1 MGVAEVIWALAG
13 VLAGAA
19 LVFLVYRAVQVRG
32 ENTARQTLERA
43 RGEAEKIAREADAQ
57 VKTEVVRKREDAERE
72 IAELRRDLK
81 VQEKRISK
89 REDNLER
96 KLDLLN
102 KKERYVESKERAVG
116 KRETK
121 VETLEAELEK
131 LVDEEKQNLLRI
143 TELSREEAEKLVLA
157 RVEQDLELEKET
169 LIARMVERT
178 KEEGET
184 RAKEILVACIQR
196 LASSASQSSTVSNVE
211 IPDDAMKGRV
221 IGREGRNIRAF
232 EKATGVNV
240 IVDDTPGVITVS
252 CFDSIRREMAR
263 RAMEKLI
270 ADGRIHPT
278 RIEEIVEATK
288 KEMNAEI
295 QREGKQACY
304 DLNVAG
310 LHPRLVTLLG
320 RLRFRSSYGQ
330 NVLEHSKECAQLAGM
345 IAGELGL
352 DVKLARRC
360 ALLHDIGKA
369 VDHEVEGGHPDIGA
383 NLAKRYDERPEVV
396 NAIASHHNDVPQ
408 ETLYAVISQAADAIS
423 GARPG
428 ARGETLERYIKRL
441 EKLEAVATSFSGV
454 KAANAIQAGREVRIF
469 VNAQKVSDKKAVKLC
484 RDIAREIEQQLTY
497 PGEIK
502 VTLLREMRVV
512 EYAR

>member
-1 MGVAEVIWALAG
+1 MEFVFGLGGLV
-13 VLAGAA
+13 AGAV
-19 LVFLVYRAVQVRG
+19 LVFIAYRTLQVRS
-32 ENTARQTLERA
+32 ENTSRQILERA
-43 RGEAEKIAREADAQ
+43 RSEAENIAREADAQ
-57 VKTEVVRKREDAERE
+57 VKAEIARKREDADRE
-72 IAELRRDLK
+72 IAELRREMK

-102 KKERYVESKERAVG
+102 KKEKYVEAKERAVA
-116 KRETK
+116 KRESK
-121 VETLEAELEK
+121 AEELQVELEK
-131 LVDEEKQNLLRI
+131 LVEEEKQHLLRI
-143 TELSREEAEKLVLA
+143 TELTREEAEKLVLA

-178 KEEGET
+178 KEEGEA
-184 RAKEILVACIQR
+184 RAREILVSCVQR

-295 QREGKQACY
+295 QREGKQVCY
-304 DLNVAG
+304 DLNIAG
-310 LHPRLVTLLG
+310 LHPRLITLLG
-320 RLRFRSSYGQ
+320 RLKFRSSYGQ

-369 VDHEVEGGHPDIGA
+369 VDHEVEGGHPDIGS
-383 NLAKRYDERPEVV
+383 NLAKRYEERPEVV
-396 NAIASHHNDVPQ
+396 NAIASHHSDVPQ
-408 ETLYAVISQAADAIS
+408 ETLYAVITQAADAIS

-441 EKLEAVATSFSGV
+441 EKLEAVAASFSGV